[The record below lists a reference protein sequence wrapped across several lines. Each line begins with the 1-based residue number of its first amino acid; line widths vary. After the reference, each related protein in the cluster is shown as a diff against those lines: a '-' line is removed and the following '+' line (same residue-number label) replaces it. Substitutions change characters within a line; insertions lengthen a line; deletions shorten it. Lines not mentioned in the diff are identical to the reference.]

1 MTDEDIRKLLGGYA
15 TNTLSEEEQKA
26 LYEAALQDDKLFAAL
41 ADEHA
46 LREMLDDPQARA
58 ALLRAVAPPPVSH
71 DAARRWLVPVSIA
84 ASVLV
89 IASVVFVFNRPN
101 DLPKTEIART
111 VAQPALQPEVRTDS
125 PAKENVPA
133 VPQALP
139 QPRKPEAPTVQDEK
153 KKLFK
158 DAPPMV
164 AATEA
169 VPAVPMSAPAAS
181 TAPPPATGAVNA
193 GKLQY
198 TVLKRDTDG
207 SYKAVDSGS
216 TFASTDSVKLNV
228 EAGESGFLEVTQKN
242 PPKLL
247 YGGPVEKQVP
257 VVVPATGSIPLGGRN
272 TLQIQFIQQSFAA
285 GAQANAV
292 GRQLAPKSLSRQK
305 AAQEA
310 VSDKA
315 ADQTA
320 RQEPV
325 TIEVDLKVAPQSK
338 Q

>member
-15 TNTLSEEEQKA
+15 TNTLSDQEQKA
-26 LYEAALQDDKLFAAL
+26 LYEAALHDDKLFAAL
-41 ADEHA
+41 ADEQA

-58 ALLRAVAPPPVSH
+58 ALLRA
-71 DAARRWLVPVSIA
+71 AARPASRRWMVPLSIA
-84 ASVLV
+84 ASVMV

-101 DLPKTEIART
+101 DLPKTETART

-125 PAKENVPA
+125 PAKANVPA
-133 VPQALP
+133 VPQALS
-139 QPRKPEAPTVQDEK
+139 QPRKPEAPAVRDEK

-158 DAPPMV
+158 DTAPMV

-169 VPAVPMSAPAAS
+169 SPAVSMSAPAAS
-181 TAPPPATGAVNA
+181 AAPRPAPRTAGLVNA
-193 GKLQY
+193 GMLQY
-198 TVLKRDTDG
+198 TVLKRGTDG
-207 SYKAVDSGS
+207 SYKAVDSAS

-228 EAGESGFLEVTQKN
+228 EAGESGFLEVIQKD

-257 VVVPATGSIPLGGRN
+257 VVVPAIGGIPLGGRN

-285 GAQANAV
+285 GAPADAL
-292 GRQLAPKSLSRQK
+292 GRQLAPKSLSRKK
-305 AAQEA
+305 AAQDA
-310 VSDKA
+310 VSEKA
-315 ADQTA
+315 ADQA
-320 RQEPV
+320 APQQPV